1 MKKSQL
7 IEIIREEITKV
18 LQEKKQT
25 ASIGLTSQDLQS
37 IGFTPEEATKI
48 STAISKFRNPKDTID
63 NVSLS
68 AQDNKQLASIFP
80 ELIDGDTPPNTVANF
95 LNKLRATKVRTT

>member
-7 IEIIREEITKV
+7 IKIIKEEVTKV

-25 ASIGLTSQDLQS
+25 ASIGITLKDLTD
-37 IGFTPEEATKI
+37 IGFTPEEANRI
-48 STAISKFRNPKDTID
+48 LPVFGKFRNPKDTID
-63 NVSLS
+63 NVVLS
-68 AQDNKQLASIFP
+68 AQDNKALASLFP
-80 ELIDGDTPPNTVANF
+80 ELIDGDTSLNTIANF

>member
-7 IEIIREEITKV
+7 IEIIKEEVTKV

-48 STAISKFRNPKDTID
+48 IGAINKFRNPKDTIE
-63 NVSLS
+63 NVPLS
-68 AQDNKQLASIFP
+68 AQDNKVLASIFP
-80 ELIDGDTPPNTVANF
+80 ELIDGDTPPNTIINF
-95 LNKLRATKVRTT
+95 LNKLRAVKVRNT